1 MHLSIWSFEKRMPTK
16 PHRLMGL
23 LMTNELAS
31 FRLWT
36 MIYLLVRIPVVV
48 TRPWPNHPWE
58 SSFLIRG
65 DDNDKLK
72 HDKRLIIIWGH
83 HEVWP
88 QEEVPQSE
96 QEPGCWSKT
105 ESGCGRYIPVFSDA
119 SSNISSQPYNQVLCY
134 VQQISLYRLLL
145 PISTHVS
152 AFLGPF
158 LFAPDNM
165 RTKTGFLGLFLKVV
179 LGFEVLK
186 HTTFCQNCAMHCMV
200 RSSLTLS
207 WIITQTL
214 PGRFRWELGIMVE

>member
-1 MHLSIWSFEKRMPTK
+1 MPNGKRIHENFTSATTNMDLSIWSFEKRMPTK

-36 MIYLLVRIPVVV
+36 MIYLLVRIPMVV
-48 TRPWPNHPWE
+48 TRPCANHPWE
-58 SSFLIRG
+58 CSFLIRG

-88 QEEVPQSE
+88 QEEVPQSA

-134 VQQISLYRLLL
+134 VQQISLYRLFLS
-145 PISTHVS
+145 ISTHIS

-158 LFAPDNM
+158 LFPPGILRM
-165 RTKTGFLGLFLKVV
+165 KTGFLG
-179 LGFEVLK
+179 
-186 HTTFCQNCAMHCMV
+186 
-200 RSSLTLS
+200 
-207 WIITQTL
+207 
-214 PGRFRWELGIMVE
+214 PY

>member
-1 MHLSIWSFEKRMPTK
+1 MQISYQQQLICIYLWNESQSFAKKKLPTK
-16 PHRLMGL
+16 PSRLMGL

-36 MIYLLVRIPVVV
+36 MIYRSGGEDP
-48 TRPWPNHPWE
+48 RGGHQPRANHPWK
-58 SSFLIRG
+58 SSLLIRG

-119 SSNISSQPYNQVLCY
+119 SSNISSQPYNQVLCNLLCSTDFT
-134 VQQISLYRLLL
+134 VQTSSANFNTRFCFFGSLSLCSRQSEDEDRLFGAL
-145 PISTHVS
+145 I
-152 AFLGPF
+152 
-158 LFAPDNM
+158 
-165 RTKTGFLGLFLKVV
+165 
-179 LGFEVLK
+179 E
-186 HTTFCQNCAMHCMV
+186 NCAWVWRFEAHN
-200 RSSLTLS
+200 SFLPTLCNA
-207 WIITQTL
+207 L
-214 PGRFRWELGIMVE
+214 HG

>member
-36 MIYLLVRIPVVV
+36 MIYLLVRIPMVV
-48 TRPWPNHPWE
+48 TRPCANHPWE

-119 SSNISSQPYNQVLCY
+119 SSNISSKLYNQVLCNLLCSTDFT
-134 VQQISLYRLLL
+134 VETSSANFNTRFCFFGSLSLCSRQYEDENRLFGALFESCAWVWSFKAHNFL
-145 PISTHVS
+145 P
-152 AFLGPF
+152 
-158 LFAPDNM
+158 
-165 RTKTGFLGLFLKVV
+165 
-179 LGFEVLK
+179 
-186 HTTFCQNCAMHCMV
+186 
-200 RSSLTLS
+200 TLCNA
-207 WIITQTL
+207 L
-214 PGRFRWELGIMVE
+214 HG